1 MCCWN
6 AATAVPGGRFYPV
19 GVSIFIS
26 VLFIAKN
33 GIWLGHKE
41 KYNDSIVFITF
52 LRNCIRHVFLEINDL
67 LAIDAQIKA
76 RNESISFLLLASWR
90 K

>member
-6 AATAVPGGRFYPV
+6 AATAVPGGCVFPV

-26 VLFIAKN
+26 ELFIAKN

-52 LRNCIRHVFLEINDL
+52 LQNCIRHVFLEINDL
-67 LAIDAQIKA
+67 ATDAQIKA
-76 RNESISFLLLASWR
+76 RNESISFLLLVAWCN
-90 K
+90 